1 MFFLEL
7 DFLGPIGSPG
17 HLTWLLLRSPERLHQ
32 QDHKMLAFIQE
43 VHAIDVTY
51 QLAQRFF
58 TMVRERHP
66 ELFEVH
72 ALV

>member
-17 HLTWLLLRSPERLHQ
+17 PLTWLLLSSPERLP
-32 QDHKMLAFIQE
+32 HKMLAFIQE